1 MMRSAGPTCIAL
13 FALLSCSNGQP
24 QDRKPASDAA
34 TTRPVDVPVQVE
46 SASGDQSDQSDQPV
60 PSEVVIGRKGAVV
73 IPNLC
78 RYDDLGKELT
88 AARDLWR
95 GTGINS
101 YSMTIQ
107 RASFHQLAAW
117 PNSRPLKLV
126 VRDGHA
132 TGNLP
137 RVDPAW
143 LQSVTVDGLFDFIE
157 TEAAKH
163 PDCLNVSFDPTFGFP
178 TSIRIDPVFGGAD
191 DELEYSISEFGS

>member
-1 MMRSAGPTCIAL
+1 MRGAWPACIAL

-24 QDRKPASDAA
+24 QDRNPASEAT
-34 TTRPVDVPVQVE
+34 TTRPVDVPVQAE
-46 SASGDQSDQSDQPV
+46 QPNGDQADQPV
-60 PSEVVIGRKGAVV
+60 PAEVVLGQKAAIV
-73 IPNLC
+73 IPNPC
-78 RYDDLGKELT
+78 RYDDLGKDLS
-88 AARDLWR
+88 AARALWQ

-137 RVDPAW
+137 RVDSAW
-143 LQSVTVDGLFDFIE
+143 LQSVTIDGLFNFIE